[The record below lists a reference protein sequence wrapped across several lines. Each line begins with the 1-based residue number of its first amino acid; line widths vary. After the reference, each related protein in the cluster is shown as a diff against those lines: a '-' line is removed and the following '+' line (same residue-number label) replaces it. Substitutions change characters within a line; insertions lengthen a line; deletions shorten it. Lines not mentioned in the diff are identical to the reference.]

1 MLHIILTETALELI
15 PDTYK
20 HHPAVVQN
28 NSAAA
33 DNGIPVDIP
42 LGASDQDGDLMT
54 LRIVSQ
60 PANGTVALNG
70 TTATYFPFD
79 GFSGVDTFTFAA
91 WDGWT
96 DSNLGTVTV
105 TVVDARIFTDGFESG
120 NLTAWSGSLP

>member
-1 MLHIILTETALELI
+1 
-15 PDTYK
+15 
-20 HHPAVVQN
+20 
-28 NSAAA
+28 
-33 DNGIPVDIP
+33 
-42 LGASDQDGDLMT
+42 
-54 LRIVSQ
+54 
-60 PANGTVALNG
+60 VALDG

-120 NLTAWSGSLP
+120 NLTAWSSSVP